1 MNCEMLIMN
10 WELWIVLY
18 RVPPWLCDQDR
29 KRDLDE
35 TQCEPCKRRR
45 CETCEQTERMMRLS
59 LRNLWMLHSIHSMSQ
74 LRNVVQFFTGSVG
87 AWPSVT
93 VWRQLVSGVTCHFV
107 IVVSSLPAE
116 KFHSWHLDTKAA
128 RAQLVRLSFANQLET
143 SCRKKVG
150 TDILITETSTVGV
163 VRPWV
168 GGVGIVHV
176 PQYHKNLSPHAHT
189 HPKAGASVEMMCC
202 DHMKS
207 NGDQWGN
214 HPSPSQPTPAF
225 PVPINGH
232 SDFRF
237 NMNIWISEHSNMEYL
252 KISKYEKDARLKI
265 AAMGLVKC
273 PSTSV
278 P

>member
-1 MNCEMLIMN
+1 
-10 WELWIVLY
+10 
-18 RVPPWLCDQDR
+18 
-29 KRDLDE
+29 
-35 TQCEPCKRRR
+35 
-45 CETCEQTERMMRLS
+45 
-59 LRNLWMLHSIHSMSQ
+59 MLHSIHSMSQ

-176 PQYHKNLSPHAHT
+176 PQYHKKIRHMPIPIHRGAHAT
-189 HPKAGASVEMMCC
+189 TFG
-202 DHMKS
+202 
-207 NGDQWGN
+207 
-214 HPSPSQPTPAF
+214 
-225 PVPINGH
+225 PVDTYVFLVLPRPPIPQ
-232 SDFRF
+232 
-237 NMNIWISEHSNMEYL
+237 
-252 KISKYEKDARLKI
+252 
-265 AAMGLVKC
+265 LVL
-273 PSTSV
+273 
-278 P
+278 